1 MIDVR
6 RLSVLRAVAHYGTV
20 TAAAQALHLTP
31 SAASQQ
37 VRALG
42 RELGVTLLEPDGRR
56 VRLSQ
61 AARDLLVH
69 ADAIEERWQQAQAAL
84 AAAARPLTGMLQL
97 CGFPTAV
104 STLLAPLA
112 TRLRRRHPS
121 LAVRIVESE
130 PAASFDLVFS
140 GAADL
145 AIIEAT
151 PDSPPL
157 TDRRFDQRA
166 LLHDPFDLLVPV
178 GHPLAERGAVTL
190 VDAATEPWILGMPAS
205 SSRQH
210 ALAACSAAGFS
221 PQIAHEAREW
231 SVVATLVAHGL
242 GVALVPRLAQL
253 PTELTV
259 PRLALAGPPAPSRQ
273 FLTCI
278 RRGSH
283 AHPAITEAM
292 PDLATLAAQ
301 LLTTKPPHSG

>member
-20 TAAAQALHLTP
+20 TAAAQAMHLTT

-42 RELGVTLLEPDGRR
+42 RELGVTLLEPVGRR
-56 VRLSQ
+56 VQLSQ
-61 AARDLLVH
+61 AARDLLIH

-84 AAAARPLTGMLQL
+84 DQASARPLTGMLQL

-112 TRLRRRHPS
+112 TRLRRRHPC

-130 PAASFDLVFS
+130 PAASFDLLFS

-145 AIIEAT
+145 AIIEAI
-151 PDSPPL
+151 PDGPPL
-157 TDRRFDQRA
+157 TDRRFDQRP
-166 LLHDPFDLLVPV
+166 LLRDPFDLLVPAN
-178 GHPLAERGAVTL
+178 HALTERDTITL
-190 VDAATEPWILGMPAS
+190 TDAATEPWILGMPAS

-210 ALAACSAAGFS
+210 TLAACSAAGFS
-221 PQIAHEAREW
+221 PHIAHEAREW
-231 SVVATLVAHGL
+231 AVVASLVAHGL

-253 PTELTV
+253 PSELTLT
-259 PRLALAGPPAPSRQ
+259 RLTPAGPPEPFRQ

-283 AHPAITEAM
+283 EHPAISEALSH
-292 PDLATLAAQ
+292 LASLAAD
-301 LLTTKPPHSG
+301 LV

>member
-1 MIDVR
+1 MIDLR
-6 RLSVLRAVAHYGTV
+6 RLSVLRAVAYYGTV

-69 ADAIEERWQQAQAAL
+69 ADAIEERWQQAHAAL
-84 AAAARPLTGMLQL
+84 EASVRPLSGVLQL
-97 CGFPTAV
+97 CGFPTAI

-112 TRLRRRHPS
+112 TRLHSTYPS
-121 LAVRIVESE
+121 LTIRIVESE
-130 PAASFDLVFS
+130 PTASFDLVFS

-151 PDSPPL
+151 PDGPPL
-157 TDRRFDQRA
+157 TDRRFDQRT
-166 LLHDPFDLLVPV
+166 LLCDPFDLLVPA
-178 GHPLAERGAVTL
+178 GHGLTDRNSVTL
-190 VDAATEPWILGMPAS
+190 ADAATEPWILGMPAS

-210 ALAACSAAGFS
+210 TLAACSAAGFS
-221 PQIAHEAREW
+221 PHIAHEAREW
-231 SVVATLVAHGL
+231 GVVATLVAHGL

-253 PTELTV
+253 PTELTITH
-259 PRLALAGPPAPSRQ
+259 LALAGPPGAPPVS
-273 FLTCI
+273 
-278 RRGSH
+278 S
-283 AHPAITEAM
+283 
-292 PDLATLAAQ
+292 
-301 LLTTKPPHSG
+301 

>member
-1 MIDVR
+1 MIDLR
-6 RLSVLRAVAHYGTV
+6 RLHVLRSVAHYGTV

-84 AAAARPLTGMLQL
+84 DAATPPLTGILRL

-112 TRLRRRHPS
+112 SRLHTRHPS
-121 LAVRIVESE
+121 LTVRIVEAE
-130 PAASFDLVFS
+130 PAASFDLIFS
-140 GAADL
+140 GEADL
-145 AIIEAT
+145 AIIEAI
-151 PDSPPL
+151 PDSPAL
-157 TDRRFDQRA
+157 TDRRFDQRG
-166 LLHDPFDLLVPV
+166 LLRDPFDLLVPTD
-178 GHPLAERGAVTL
+178 HALAERDTITVA
-190 VDAATEPWILGMPAS
+190 DAATEPWILGMSAS

-210 ALAACSAAGFS
+210 ALSACNAAGFS
-221 PQIAHEAREW
+221 PHIAHEGREW

-253 PTELTV
+253 PTGLRIT
-259 PRLALAGPPAPSRQ
+259 RLALAGPPTPSRQ
-273 FLTCI
+273 FLTCT

-283 AHPAITEAM
+283 DHPAIATALSH
-292 PDLATLAAQ
+292 LAPLAAQ
-301 LLTTKPPHSG
+301 LPESPDSA